1 MSKQT
6 LYYSKRC
13 RYSQAFLEE
22 LAGTP
27 YVAEFV
33 FICVDPTPKGTR
45 PPLPGWLKSVPT
57 LLVAGEATPRVGPG
71 PVNNWLFERKM
82 GGAEGGIDMKPTK
95 NTVEDRPALA
105 APVYSPDVSSKRPDV
120 SAMMG
125 SGAGPSSAGPS
136 SAGPSSA
143 GHRAAP
149 MPSGPEAYHGAEMA
163 GGKWSDAYSFVGDAF
178 TAEKGF
184 DPISRNFQSL
194 IEGFAG
200 GATPGGGGSS
210 APAPAPKQTA
220 KEAALLK
227 EYEAFTKSREMD
239 ISGPP
244 KRI

>member
-27 YVAEFV
+27 YVPEFIFV
-33 FICVDPTPKGTR
+33 CVDPTPKGTR

-82 GGAEGGIDMKPTK
+82 GSVDVKTAK

-125 SGAGPSSAGPS
+125 AGTGTGSSSGAAAGSAG
-136 SAGPSSA
+136 
-143 GHRAAP
+143 RAAP
-149 MPSGPEAYHGAEMA
+149 VPSGPEAYHGAEMA

-194 IEGFAG
+194 VEGFAG
-200 GATPGGGGSS
+200 GATPGSAGSAGS
-210 APAPAPKQTA
+210 AAAAPKQTA

-227 EYEAFTKSREMD
+227 EYEAFPKSREMD

>member
-27 YVAEFV
+27 YVPEFIFV
-33 FICVDPTPKGTR
+33 CVDPTPKGTR

-82 GGAEGGIDMKPTK
+82 GSVDVKTAK

-125 SGAGPSSAGPS
+125 AGTGPSGGSAG
-136 SAGPSSA
+136 
-143 GHRAAP
+143 RAAP
-149 MPSGPEAYHGAEMA
+149 VPSGPEAYHGAEMA

-194 IEGFAG
+194 VEGFAG
-200 GATPGGGGSS
+200 GATPGSAGSGGS
-210 APAPAPKQTA
+210 AAAAPKQTA

>member
-1 MSKQT
+1 MSKHT

-27 YVAEFV
+27 YVPEFAFV
-33 FICVDPTPKGTR
+33 CVDPPR

-82 GGAEGGIDMKPTK
+82 GGAPAKTTK
-95 NTVEDRPALA
+95 NTMEDRPALA

-125 SGAGPSSAGPS
+125 AGAASGASAAAAAAAAGGSAG
-136 SAGPSSA
+136 G
-143 GHRAAP
+143 RAAP
-149 MPSGPEAYHGAEMA
+149 MPTGPEAYHGAEMA
-163 GGKWSDAYSFVGDAF
+163 GGKWSDAYSFVGDVF

-194 IEGFAG
+194 VEGFAG
-200 GATPGGGGSS
+200 GATPGSAGSS
-210 APAPAPKQTA
+210 GSAGAAPKQTA

>member
-27 YVAEFV
+27 YVPEFIFV
-33 FICVDPTPKGTR
+33 CVDPTPKGTR

-82 GGAEGGIDMKPTK
+82 GGAEVKTAK

-125 SGAGPSSAGPS
+125 AGGASAAAGRAAGSAG
-136 SAGPSSA
+136 G
-143 GHRAAP
+143 RAAP
-149 MPSGPEAYHGAEMA
+149 VPSGPEAYHGAEMA

-194 IEGFAG
+194 VEGFAG
-200 GATPGGGGSS
+200 GATPGSAGSAGS
-210 APAPAPKQTA
+210 AAAAPKQTA

>member
-27 YVAEFV
+27 YVPEFIFV
-33 FICVDPTPKGTR
+33 CVDPTPKGTR

-82 GGAEGGIDMKPTK
+82 GGAEVKTAK

-125 SGAGPSSAGPS
+125 AGGASAAAGSAAGSAG
-136 SAGPSSA
+136 G
-143 GHRAAP
+143 RAAP
-149 MPSGPEAYHGAEMA
+149 VPSGPEAYHGAEMA

-194 IEGFAG
+194 VEGFAG
-200 GATPGGGGSS
+200 GATPGSAGSAGS
-210 APAPAPKQTA
+210 AAAAPKQTA

>member
-1 MSKQT
+1 MSKHS

-27 YVAEFV
+27 YVPEFV
-33 FICVDPTPKGTR
+33 FVCVDPTPKGTR

-82 GGAEGGIDMKPTK
+82 GGAEGGIGVKTAK
-95 NTVEDRPALA
+95 NIVEDRSALA

-125 SGAGPSSAGPS
+125 AGTGTGTGTAAAAAASS
-136 SAGPSSA
+136 
-143 GHRAAP
+143 RAAP

-163 GGKWSDAYSFVGDAF
+163 GGKWSDAYSFVGDVF

-194 IEGFAG
+194 VEGFAG
-200 GATPGGGGSS
+200 GATPGSAGSAGS
-210 APAPAPKQTA
+210 AAGPAPKQTA

>member
-1 MSKQT
+1 MSKHT

-27 YVAEFV
+27 YVPEFAFV
-33 FICVDPTPKGTR
+33 CVDPPPKGGSR
-45 PPLPGWLKSVPT
+45 PSLPGWLKSVPT

-82 GGAEGGIDMKPTK
+82 GGAEVKTAK

-125 SGAGPSSAGPS
+125 AGGASASAGG
-136 SAGPSSA
+136 SAG
-143 GHRAAP
+143 GRAAP
-149 MPSGPEAYHGAEMA
+149 MPTGPEAYHGAEMA
-163 GGKWSDAYSFVGDAF
+163 GGKWSDAYSFVGDVF

-194 IEGFAG
+194 VEGFAG
-200 GATPGGGGSS
+200 GATPGSAGSGGS
-210 APAPAPKQTA
+210 AAPAPKQTA